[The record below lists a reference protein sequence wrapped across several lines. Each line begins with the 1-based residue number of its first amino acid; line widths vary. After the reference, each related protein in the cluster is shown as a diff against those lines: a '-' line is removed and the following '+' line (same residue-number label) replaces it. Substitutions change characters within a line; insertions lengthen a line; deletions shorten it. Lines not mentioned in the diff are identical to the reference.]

1 MILEALIGFN
11 FLSPLINKELQR
23 KYMYLYV
30 YCVFL
35 FQYLFLPFENAVSLS
50 CPNPMEPSESQSILL
65 DSKIICVFR
74 LNSVATGSLT

>member
-1 MILEALIGFN
+1 MFS
-11 FLSPLINKELQR
+11 FQEL
-23 KYMYLYV
+23 
-30 YCVFL
+30 L

-50 CPNPMEPSESQSILL
+50 CPNPVEPSESQSILL